1 MDRISKLER
10 AKKRLS
16 PAEIR
21 TLFADLAEP
30 FVPGLNAVR
39 EGMAGNYGTAAVSGL
54 LDVGGPIGKG
64 VGLAAAP
71 LMGAIRVFHGS
82 PHKFDKFDMSKIGTG
97 EGMQVYGQ
105 GLYFAENP
113 KVAQGYAEKLDP
125 MRNIAKSDVGASGI
139 AARALE
145 DAGGNK
151 SVAIRNLENRKKME
165 HVQNNKDF
173 QKKIDD
179 GIEFLKRD
187 LPQKQLYEVNLRW
200 PGSREAV
207 DPLGPQHFL
216 DWDKPYAE
224 QPKFVRD
231 ALEQEA
237 KKYRAT
243 EGAQGAYVTS
253 GTGNQIFNEL
263 KRTYGS
269 PDAARIKASELG
281 LPGIRYFDA
290 MSRGTGGT
298 SNYVIFDDQ
307 LAEIL
312 RRNPGL
318 LE

>member
-71 LMGAIRVFHGS
+71 LMGAIKVFHGS
-82 PHKFDKFDMSKIGTG
+82 PHTFDKFDMSKIGTG
-97 EGMQVYGQ
+97 EGNQAYGR

-113 KVAQGYAEKLDP
+113 KIALDY
-125 MRNIAKSDVGASGI
+125 
-139 AARALE
+139 
-145 DAGGNK
+145 
-151 SVAIRNLENRKKME
+151 KKRLS
-165 HVQNNKDF
+165 KDTP
-173 QKKIDD
+173 
-179 GIEFLKRD
+179 GE
-187 LPQKQLYEVNLRW
+187 LYEVNLRW
-200 PGSREAV
+200 PEARETT
-207 DPLGPQHFL
+207 DPLGPQHFI
-216 DWDKPYAE
+216 DWDKPLIE
-224 QPKFVRD
+224 QQGVAKILRSIAKDKDYLPESIKKLPD
-231 ALEQEA
+231 YLTGKQSLE
-237 KKYRAT
+237 
-243 EGAQGAYVTS
+243 
-253 GTGNQIFNEL
+253 L
-263 KRTYGS
+263 
-269 PDAARIKASELG
+269 LG
-281 LPGIRYFDA
+281 LSDKFSGVFLPTQLNFKGIPGIKYLDA
-290 MSRGTGGT
+290 SSRTKGGT

-307 LAEIL
+307 LAEII